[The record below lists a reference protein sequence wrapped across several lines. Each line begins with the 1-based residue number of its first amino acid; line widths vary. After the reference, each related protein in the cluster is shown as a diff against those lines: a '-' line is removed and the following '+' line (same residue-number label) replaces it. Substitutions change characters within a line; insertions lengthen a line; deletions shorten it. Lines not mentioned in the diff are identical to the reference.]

1 MSLYKIKCS
10 KRRSLYYSYLVSFKV
25 TDISLIPKRM
35 PNFRDNLLLT
45 KSLQLS
51 KLVDNDVENIK
62 EFVNI
67 ANSRLDAI
75 ISITNN
81 SHAIAADAVTAMI
94 CENDKPTCSGNS
106 LDTANKMSVCLRDG
120 EIILRYVT
128 YLLITNDESI
138 LQKSCLQDLKNTY
151 ISLGVPL
158 SNAIRVVEL
167 IRDSTISD
175 IKSTI
180 NSTKENKLFVSNLI
194 NETEVYFEKII
205 NLLK

>member
-1 MSLYKIKCS
+1 
-10 KRRSLYYSYLVSFKV
+10 
-25 TDISLIPKRM
+25 M
-35 PNFRDNLLLT
+35 PNLSDNKLLSNHFQIPNLLD
-45 KSLQLS
+45 KNFESIQ
-51 KLVDNDVENIK
+51 

-94 CENDKPTCSGNS
+94 CENEDSLNTSNS
-106 LDTANKMSVCLRDG
+106 LNTTNKMSVCLRDG

-138 LQKSCLQDLKNTY
+138 LEKSCLKDLKNTY
-151 ISLGVPL
+151 LSIGVPIP
-158 SNAIRVVEL
+158 NAIRVVEL
-167 IRDSTISD
+167 IRDATISD
-175 IKSTI
+175 IKTTMNLTI
-180 NSTKENKLFVSNLI
+180 ENKTIMSNLI
-194 NETEVYFEKII
+194 DETNYYFEKIV